1 MAMREILFR
10 AQRTDNK
17 EWAKGYYAVLGK
29 DTKIERHVICVPT
42 YGSIFAEQG
51 AYPLYLVDYSVDPAT
66 VGQFTGEV
74 DKAGVRIFE
83 GDVVR
88 YGNFQD
94 DLYVGVVR
102 FGRYDQDGSGGEY
115 GSVDCLG
122 FYIERAYWV
131 RQEWQE
137 PEESEW
143 RLKEYEETIS
153 LLEYPIEVIGNIHDN
168 FDLVEREER
177 E

>member
-1 MAMREILFR
+1 MREMICRGRRL
-10 AQRTDNK
+10 DNK
-17 EWAKGYYAVLGK
+17 EWVEGYYAVASGNEHL
-29 DTKIERHVICVPT
+29 IICDNFRM
-42 YGSIFAEQG
+42 G
-51 AYPLYLVDYSVDPAT
+51 DYYAGIAAGDYWNVDPAT
-66 VGQFTGEV
+66 VGQFTGLC

-115 GSVDCLG
+115 RSVDCLG

-177 E
+177 KDG